1 MFVYGNHLS
10 GVIIFL
16 RTTEAR
22 SCRGLL
28 QFYCEEGGNSS
39 FLSSKRFFLGGK
51 TIDTTRQII
60 DIEKL
65 IQYIAVTSLTAVK
78 IEERNEKS
86 NSIRRH
92 ENAWQHRLISWVYPA
107 SSLVCC
113 TLLLLPHINCT
124 CLMTMKKQKQMIP
137 LSFHDF

>member
-51 TIDTTRQII
+51 TVDTTRQII
-60 DIEKL
+60 DIEKKPYT
-65 IQYIAVTSLTAVK
+65 IHCSYQFNCS
-78 IEERNEKS
+78 
-86 NSIRRH
+86 
-92 ENAWQHRLISWVYPA
+92 EN
-107 SSLVCC
+107 
-113 TLLLLPHINCT
+113 
-124 CLMTMKKQKQMIP
+124 
-137 LSFHDF
+137 